1 MNIGDRV
8 RDKGTQFVGTII
20 QFDPPTGEATRC
32 LIQADNSNATGVG
45 KVGDPPA
52 DKMWQKV
59 GEVEL
64 IDLEGNRVDG
74 KAGTSLNTG
83 GKTLETPVPGKNG
96 SKEAKSAAAAR

>member
-8 RDKGTQFVGTII
+8 RDKGTQFVGTIVE
-20 QFDPPTGEATRC
+20 FDPPTGEQVRC
-32 LIQADNSNATGVG
+32 LIQADDTNTTGVG

-64 IDLEGNRVDG
+64 IDLEGNRVEG
-74 KAGTSLNTG
+74 KAASTLSTG
-83 GKTLETPVPGKNG
+83 GKTLDAPVKNG
-96 SKEAKSAAAAR
+96 SKEAKAAAAAR

>member
-20 QFDPPTGEATRC
+20 QFDPPTGEQVRC
-32 LIQADNSNATGVG
+32 LIEADSSNTTGAG

-64 IDLEGNRVDG
+64 IDLEGNRVEG
-74 KAGTSLNTG
+74 KSGGTLSTG
-83 GKTLETPVPGKNG
+83 GKTLDAPVPSKNG
-96 SKEAKSAAAAR
+96 SKETKSTAAAR